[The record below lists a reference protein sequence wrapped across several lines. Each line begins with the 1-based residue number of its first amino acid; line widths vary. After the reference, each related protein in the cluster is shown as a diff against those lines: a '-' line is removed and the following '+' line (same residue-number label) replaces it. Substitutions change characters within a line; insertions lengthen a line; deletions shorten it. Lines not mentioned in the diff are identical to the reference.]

1 MQNPAVDTLINGLV
15 HANTQ
20 ADMLRY
26 AHALDRVLQWNYYWI
41 PNYYP
46 PGTSTV
52 WWNRFGMPNV
62 QASNDEAIESWW
74 EISTTPLTNQQM
86 TAERITPWQTRR
98 AALMWAYILR
108 RLLLIIPTLVIILLV
123 NFVIVQAAPG
133 GPVEQAIAHLQGIGG
148 ASVGGGS
155 SEAMSGSSRASRGLD
170 PQLIKDIEKQ
180 YGFDK
185 PAHERL
191 WLMLKSYAQLD
202 FGKSFFRGATVTDLI
217 LEKMP
222 VTISLGLWA
231 TLITYLVSIPLG
243 IRKAVHHGSHFDVW
257 SSTAIII
264 GYAMPAFLFAM
275 FLIVVFAGGTSLN
288 WFPVRGLVSDNF
300 ESLSTL
306 GKIAD
311 YFWHLVL
318 PVTALVIGGFATLT
332 ILTKN
337 SFLNE
342 ITRQYVVTARA
353 KGLSERRVLY
363 GHVFRNAMLL
373 VVSGIPQ
380 AFISVFFA
388 GSLLIEVIFSLD
400 GLGRMSYE
408 AAVSRDYPVVFGS
421 LFIFTLFGLLIK
433 LVGDLCYT
441 LVDPRIDFAARN
453 A

>member
-1 MQNPAVDTLINGLV
+1 M
-15 HANTQ
+15 
-20 ADMLRY
+20 
-26 AHALDRVLQWNYYWI
+26 
-41 PNYYP
+41 
-46 PGTSTV
+46 
-52 WWNRFGMPNV
+52 F
-62 QASNDEAIESWW
+62 
-74 EISTTPLTNQQM
+74 
-86 TAERITPWQTRR
+86 
-98 AALMWAYILR
+98 AYIVR

-148 ASVGGGS
+148 GAVGGS
-155 SEAMSGSSRASRGLD
+155 SGEGISSGSRASRGLD
-170 PQLIKDIEKQ
+170 PKLIKDIEKQ

-185 PAHERL
+185 PAPERL

-202 FGKSFFRGATVTDLI
+202 FGNSFFRGATVIDLI

-243 IRKAVHHGSHFDVW
+243 IRKAVRHGSSFDVW
-257 SSTAIII
+257 SSTAIVI

-288 WFPVRGLVSDNF
+288 WFPVRGLVSENF
-300 ESLSTL
+300 AELSTV
-306 GKIAD
+306 GKVAD

-318 PVTALVIGGFATLT
+318 PVSALVIGGFATLT

-373 VVSGIPQ
+373 VISGIPQ

-433 LVGDLCYT
+433 LIGDLCYT

>member
-1 MQNPAVDTLINGLV
+1 M
-15 HANTQ
+15 
-20 ADMLRY
+20 
-26 AHALDRVLQWNYYWI
+26 
-41 PNYYP
+41 
-46 PGTSTV
+46 
-52 WWNRFGMPNV
+52 F
-62 QASNDEAIESWW
+62 
-74 EISTTPLTNQQM
+74 
-86 TAERITPWQTRR
+86 
-98 AALMWAYILR
+98 AYIVR

-148 ASVGGGS
+148 GGIGGS
-155 SEAMSGSSRASRGLD
+155 SGEGVSSGSRASRGLD
-170 PQLIKDIEKQ
+170 PKLIKDIEKQ

-185 PAHERL
+185 PAPERL
-191 WLMLKSYAQLD
+191 WLMLKSYARLD
-202 FGKSFFRGATVTDLI
+202 FGNSFFRGATVTDLI

-243 IRKAVHHGSHFDVW
+243 IRKAVRHGSSFDVW
-257 SSTAIII
+257 SSTAIVI

-288 WFPVRGLVSDNF
+288 WFPVRGLVSENF
-300 ESLSTL
+300 EELSTV

-318 PVTALVIGGFATLT
+318 PVTSLVIGGFATLT

-373 VVSGIPQ
+373 VISGIPQ
-380 AFISVFFA
+380 AFIAVFFA

-433 LVGDLCYT
+433 LIGDLCYT

>member
-1 MQNPAVDTLINGLV
+1 M
-15 HANTQ
+15 
-20 ADMLRY
+20 
-26 AHALDRVLQWNYYWI
+26 
-41 PNYYP
+41 
-46 PGTSTV
+46 
-52 WWNRFGMPNV
+52 F
-62 QASNDEAIESWW
+62 
-74 EISTTPLTNQQM
+74 
-86 TAERITPWQTRR
+86 
-98 AALMWAYILR
+98 AYIVR

-148 ASVGGGS
+148 GGVGGS
-155 SEAMSGSSRASRGLD
+155 SGEGISGGSRASRGLD
-170 PQLIKDIEKQ
+170 PKLIADIEKQ

-185 PAHERL
+185 PAPERL

-202 FGKSFFRGATVTDLI
+202 FGNSFFRGKTVIDLI

-243 IRKAVHHGSHFDVW
+243 IRKAVRHGSSFDVW
-257 SSTAIII
+257 SSTAIVI

-288 WFPVRGLVSDNF
+288 WFPVRGLVSENF
-300 ESLSTL
+300 EELSTV
-306 GKIAD
+306 GRIAD

-318 PVTALVIGGFATLT
+318 PVTSLVIGGFATLT

-373 VVSGIPQ
+373 VISGIPQ
-380 AFISVFFA
+380 AFIAVFFA

-433 LVGDLCYT
+433 LIGDLCYT

>member
-1 MQNPAVDTLINGLV
+1 M
-15 HANTQ
+15 
-20 ADMLRY
+20 
-26 AHALDRVLQWNYYWI
+26 
-41 PNYYP
+41 
-46 PGTSTV
+46 
-52 WWNRFGMPNV
+52 F
-62 QASNDEAIESWW
+62 
-74 EISTTPLTNQQM
+74 
-86 TAERITPWQTRR
+86 
-98 AALMWAYILR
+98 AYIVR

-148 ASVGGGS
+148 GGIGGS
-155 SEAMSGSSRASRGLD
+155 AGDGVSSGSRASRGLD
-170 PQLIKDIEKQ
+170 PKLIKDIEKQ

-185 PAHERL
+185 SAPERL
-191 WLMLKSYAQLD
+191 WLMLKNYAQLD
-202 FGKSFFRGATVTDLI
+202 FGNSFFRGATVIDLI

-222 VTISLGLWA
+222 VTLSLGLWA

-243 IRKAVHHGSHFDVW
+243 IRKAVRHGSSFDVW
-257 SSTAIII
+257 SSTAIVI

-275 FLIVVFAGGTSLN
+275 FLIVVFAGGTTLN
-288 WFPVRGLVSDNF
+288 WFPVRGLVSENF
-300 ESLSTL
+300 EQLSTL
-306 GKIAD
+306 GKVAD

-318 PVTALVIGGFATLT
+318 PVSALVIGGFATLT

-373 VVSGIPQ
+373 VISGIPQ

-433 LVGDLCYT
+433 LIGDLCYT

>member
-1 MQNPAVDTLINGLV
+1 M
-15 HANTQ
+15 
-20 ADMLRY
+20 
-26 AHALDRVLQWNYYWI
+26 
-41 PNYYP
+41 
-46 PGTSTV
+46 
-52 WWNRFGMPNV
+52 F
-62 QASNDEAIESWW
+62 
-74 EISTTPLTNQQM
+74 
-86 TAERITPWQTRR
+86 
-98 AALMWAYILR
+98 AYIVR

-148 ASVGGGS
+148 GGVGGS
-155 SEAMSGSSRASRGLD
+155 SGEGISGGSRASRGLD
-170 PQLIKDIEKQ
+170 PKLIADIEKQ

-185 PAHERL
+185 PAPERL

-202 FGKSFFRGATVTDLI
+202 FGNSFFRGKTVIDLI

-243 IRKAVHHGSHFDVW
+243 IRKAVRHGSSFDVW
-257 SSTAIII
+257 SSTAIVI

-288 WFPVRGLVSDNF
+288 WFPVRGLVSENF
-300 ESLSTL
+300 DELSTV

-318 PVTALVIGGFATLT
+318 PVTSLVIGGFATLT

-373 VVSGIPQ
+373 VISGIPQ
-380 AFISVFFA
+380 AFIAVFFA

-433 LVGDLCYT
+433 LIGDLCYT

>member
-1 MQNPAVDTLINGLV
+1 
-15 HANTQ
+15 
-20 ADMLRY
+20 ML
-26 AHALDRVLQWNYYWI
+26 
-41 PNYYP
+41 
-46 PGTSTV
+46 
-52 WWNRFGMPNV
+52 
-62 QASNDEAIESWW
+62 
-74 EISTTPLTNQQM
+74 
-86 TAERITPWQTRR
+86 
-98 AALMWAYILR
+98 AYIVR
-108 RLLLIIPTLVIILLV
+108 RLLLIIPTLMMILLV

-133 GPVEQAIAHLQGIGG
+133 GPVEQAIARLQGIGG
-148 ASVGGGS
+148 GGIGASGDMLHGG
-155 SEAMSGSSRASRGLD
+155 SRASRGLD
-170 PQLIKDIEKQ
+170 PKLIEDIERQ

-185 PAHERL
+185 SAPERF
-191 WLMLKSYAQLD
+191 WLMLKHYAHLD
-202 FGKSFFRGATVTDLI
+202 FGNSFFRGASVTDLI
-217 LEKMP
+217 LDKMP
-222 VTISLGLWA
+222 VTLSLGLWA

-243 IRKAVHHGSHFDVW
+243 IRKAVRHGSRFDIW

-275 FLIVVFAGGTSLN
+275 LLIVVFAGGTSLN
-288 WFPVRGLVSDNF
+288 WFPVRGLVSENF
-300 ESLSTL
+300 DQLSTL
-306 GKIAD
+306 GKVAD

-318 PVTALVIGGFATLT
+318 PVTSLVIGGFATLT
-332 ILTKN
+332 VLTKN

-363 GHVFRNAMLL
+363 GNVFRNAMLL
-373 VVSGIPQ
+373 IVAGLPQ

-433 LVGDLCYT
+433 LIGDLCYT

>member
-1 MQNPAVDTLINGLV
+1 M
-15 HANTQ
+15 
-20 ADMLRY
+20 
-26 AHALDRVLQWNYYWI
+26 
-41 PNYYP
+41 
-46 PGTSTV
+46 
-52 WWNRFGMPNV
+52 F
-62 QASNDEAIESWW
+62 
-74 EISTTPLTNQQM
+74 
-86 TAERITPWQTRR
+86 
-98 AALMWAYILR
+98 AYIVR

-148 ASVGGGS
+148 GGVGGS
-155 SEAMSGSSRASRGLD
+155 SGEGISGGSRASRGLD
-170 PQLIKDIEKQ
+170 PKLIADIEKQ

-185 PAHERL
+185 PPPERL

-202 FGKSFFRGATVTDLI
+202 FGNSFFRGKTVIDLI

-243 IRKAVHHGSHFDVW
+243 IRKAVRHGSSFDVW
-257 SSTAIII
+257 SSTAIVI

-288 WFPVRGLVSDNF
+288 WFPVRGLVSENF
-300 ESLSTL
+300 DELSTV

-318 PVTALVIGGFATLT
+318 PVTSLVIGGFATLT

-373 VVSGIPQ
+373 VISGIPQ
-380 AFISVFFA
+380 AFIAVFFA

-433 LVGDLCYT
+433 LIGDLCYT

>member
-1 MQNPAVDTLINGLV
+1 M
-15 HANTQ
+15 
-20 ADMLRY
+20 
-26 AHALDRVLQWNYYWI
+26 
-41 PNYYP
+41 
-46 PGTSTV
+46 
-52 WWNRFGMPNV
+52 F
-62 QASNDEAIESWW
+62 
-74 EISTTPLTNQQM
+74 
-86 TAERITPWQTRR
+86 
-98 AALMWAYILR
+98 AYIVR

-148 ASVGGGS
+148 GGVGGS
-155 SEAMSGSSRASRGLD
+155 SGEGMGSGSRASRGLD
-170 PQLIKDIEKQ
+170 PKLIQDIEKQ

-185 PAHERL
+185 PAPERL

-202 FGKSFFRGATVTDLI
+202 FGNSFFRGKTVIDLI

-243 IRKAVHHGSHFDVW
+243 IRKAVRHGSSFDVW
-257 SSTAIII
+257 SSTAIVI

-288 WFPVRGLVSDNF
+288 WFPVRGLVSENF
-300 ESLSTL
+300 EELSTV
-306 GKIAD
+306 GKVAD

-318 PVTALVIGGFATLT
+318 PVTSLVIGGFATLT

-373 VVSGIPQ
+373 VISGIPQ

-433 LVGDLCYT
+433 LFGDLCYT

>member
-1 MQNPAVDTLINGLV
+1 M
-15 HANTQ
+15 
-20 ADMLRY
+20 
-26 AHALDRVLQWNYYWI
+26 
-41 PNYYP
+41 
-46 PGTSTV
+46 
-52 WWNRFGMPNV
+52 F
-62 QASNDEAIESWW
+62 
-74 EISTTPLTNQQM
+74 
-86 TAERITPWQTRR
+86 
-98 AALMWAYILR
+98 AYIVR

-148 ASVGGGS
+148 GAVGGS
-155 SEAMSGSSRASRGLD
+155 SGEGISGGSRASRGLD
-170 PQLIKDIEKQ
+170 PKLIKDIEKQ

-185 PAHERL
+185 PAPERL

-202 FGKSFFRGATVTDLI
+202 FGNSFFRGKTVIDLI

-243 IRKAVHHGSHFDVW
+243 IRKAVRHGSSFDVW
-257 SSTAIII
+257 SSTAIVI

-288 WFPVRGLVSDNF
+288 WFPVRGLVSENF
-300 ESLSTL
+300 EELSTV

-318 PVTALVIGGFATLT
+318 PVSALVIGGFATLT

-373 VVSGIPQ
+373 VISGIPQ
-380 AFISVFFA
+380 AFIAVFFA

-433 LVGDLCYT
+433 LIGDLCYT

>member
-1 MQNPAVDTLINGLV
+1 MLGYLV
-15 HANTQ
+15 
-20 ADMLRY
+20 
-26 AHALDRVLQWNYYWI
+26 
-41 PNYYP
+41 
-46 PGTSTV
+46 
-52 WWNRFGMPNV
+52 
-62 QASNDEAIESWW
+62 
-74 EISTTPLTNQQM
+74 
-86 TAERITPWQTRR
+86 
-98 AALMWAYILR
+98 R
-108 RLLLIIPTLVIILLV
+108 RLLLIIPTLLCILLV
-123 NFVIVQAAPG
+123 NFFIVQAAPG
-133 GPVEQAIAHLQGIGG
+133 GPVEQAIARLQGIGG
-148 ASVGGGS
+148 ASASAGAAPT
-155 SEAMSGSSRASRGLD
+155 ETINANQSRVSRGLD
-170 PQLIKDIEKQ
+170 PKLIKDIEHQ

-185 PAHERL
+185 PLHERL

-202 FGKSFFRGATVTDLI
+202 FGNSFFRGATVTDLI
-217 LEKMP
+217 LQKMP
-222 VTISLGLWA
+222 VSISLGLWA
-231 TLITYLVSIPLG
+231 TLITYLISIPLG
-243 IRKAVHHGSHFDVW
+243 IRKAVKHGSQFDIW

-275 FLIVVFAGGTSLN
+275 LLVVVFAGGTSLN
-288 WFPVRGLVSDNF
+288 WFPVRGLVSEDF
-300 ESLSTL
+300 EQMTML

-318 PVTALVIGGFATLT
+318 PVASLVIGGFATLT

-373 VVSGIPQ
+373 VVAGIPQ

-433 LVGDLCYT
+433 LVGDICYT
-441 LVDPRIDFAARN
+441 LVDPRIDFSARN

>member
-1 MQNPAVDTLINGLV
+1 M
-15 HANTQ
+15 
-20 ADMLRY
+20 
-26 AHALDRVLQWNYYWI
+26 
-41 PNYYP
+41 
-46 PGTSTV
+46 
-52 WWNRFGMPNV
+52 F
-62 QASNDEAIESWW
+62 
-74 EISTTPLTNQQM
+74 
-86 TAERITPWQTRR
+86 
-98 AALMWAYILR
+98 AYIVR

-148 ASVGGGS
+148 GAVGGS
-155 SEAMSGSSRASRGLD
+155 SGEGISGGSRASRGLD
-170 PQLIKDIEKQ
+170 PKLIADIEKQ

-185 PAHERL
+185 PAPERL

-202 FGKSFFRGATVTDLI
+202 FGNSFFRGKTVIDLI

-222 VTISLGLWA
+222 VTLSLGLWA

-243 IRKAVHHGSHFDVW
+243 IRKAVRHGSSFDVW
-257 SSTAIII
+257 SSTAIVI

-288 WFPVRGLVSDNF
+288 WFPVRGLVSENF
-300 ESLSTL
+300 EELSTA

-318 PVTALVIGGFATLT
+318 PVTSLVIGGFATLT

-373 VVSGIPQ
+373 VISGIPQ
-380 AFISVFFA
+380 AFIAVFFA

-433 LVGDLCYT
+433 LIGDLCYT

>member
-1 MQNPAVDTLINGLV
+1 M
-15 HANTQ
+15 
-20 ADMLRY
+20 
-26 AHALDRVLQWNYYWI
+26 
-41 PNYYP
+41 
-46 PGTSTV
+46 
-52 WWNRFGMPNV
+52 F
-62 QASNDEAIESWW
+62 
-74 EISTTPLTNQQM
+74 
-86 TAERITPWQTRR
+86 
-98 AALMWAYILR
+98 AYIVR

-133 GPVEQAIAHLQGIGG
+133 GPVEQAIAHLQGIGSG
-148 ASVGGGS
+148 AVGGS
-155 SEAMSGSSRASRGLD
+155 SGEGVSSGSRASRGLD
-170 PQLIKDIEKQ
+170 PKLIKDIEKQ

-185 PAHERL
+185 PAPERL
-191 WLMLKSYAQLD
+191 WLMLKSYAKLD
-202 FGKSFFRGATVTDLI
+202 FGNSFFRGSTVIDLI

-243 IRKAVHHGSHFDVW
+243 IRKAVRHGSSFDVW
-257 SSTAIII
+257 SSTAIVI

-288 WFPVRGLVSDNF
+288 WFPVRGLVSENF
-300 ESLSTL
+300 EELSTV

-373 VVSGIPQ
+373 VISGIPQ

-433 LVGDLCYT
+433 LIGDLCYT

>member
-1 MQNPAVDTLINGLV
+1 M
-15 HANTQ
+15 
-20 ADMLRY
+20 
-26 AHALDRVLQWNYYWI
+26 
-41 PNYYP
+41 
-46 PGTSTV
+46 
-52 WWNRFGMPNV
+52 F
-62 QASNDEAIESWW
+62 
-74 EISTTPLTNQQM
+74 
-86 TAERITPWQTRR
+86 
-98 AALMWAYILR
+98 AYIVR

-148 ASVGGGS
+148 GGVGGS
-155 SEAMSGSSRASRGLD
+155 SGEGISGGSRASRGLD
-170 PQLIKDIEKQ
+170 PKLIADIEKQ

-185 PAHERL
+185 PAPERL

-202 FGKSFFRGATVTDLI
+202 FGNSFFRGKTVIDLI

-243 IRKAVHHGSHFDVW
+243 IRKAVRHGSSFDVW
-257 SSTAIII
+257 SSTAIVI

-288 WFPVRGLVSDNF
+288 WFPVRGLVSENF
-300 ESLSTL
+300 EELSTV

-318 PVTALVIGGFATLT
+318 PVTSLVIGGFATLT

-373 VVSGIPQ
+373 VISGIPQ
-380 AFISVFFA
+380 AFIAVFFA

-433 LVGDLCYT
+433 LIGDLCYT

>member
-1 MQNPAVDTLINGLV
+1 M
-15 HANTQ
+15 
-20 ADMLRY
+20 
-26 AHALDRVLQWNYYWI
+26 
-41 PNYYP
+41 
-46 PGTSTV
+46 
-52 WWNRFGMPNV
+52 F
-62 QASNDEAIESWW
+62 
-74 EISTTPLTNQQM
+74 
-86 TAERITPWQTRR
+86 
-98 AALMWAYILR
+98 AYIVR

-148 ASVGGGS
+148 GGVGGS
-155 SEAMSGSSRASRGLD
+155 SAEGMGSGSRASRGLD
-170 PQLIKDIEKQ
+170 PKLIKDIEKQ
-180 YGFDK
+180 YGFDR
-185 PAHERL
+185 PAPERL

-202 FGKSFFRGATVTDLI
+202 FGNSFFRGKTVIDLI

-243 IRKAVHHGSHFDVW
+243 IRKAVRHGSSFDVW
-257 SSTAIII
+257 SSTAIVI

-288 WFPVRGLVSDNF
+288 WFPVRGLVSENF
-300 ESLSTL
+300 EELSTV
-306 GKIAD
+306 GKVAD

-318 PVTALVIGGFATLT
+318 PVTSLVIGGFATLT

-373 VVSGIPQ
+373 VISGIPQ

-433 LVGDLCYT
+433 LIGDLCYT